1 MKLVLLILPFREEPV
16 SVANKEVGSSLD
28 IQTSARVYYWPQ
40 SESMDLEA
48 EKTVDASEI
57 NPEEL
62 YDVAIIGG
70 GPVGQYAA
78 YYAGLRG
85 MRTKVIDSLPQLG
98 GQLSALYP
106 EKYIFDVAG
115 YARVY
120 AKELVENL
128 TEQMMQYQPTLA
140 LDEKV
145 TNLTSNGVVAM
156 TTERG
161 ASHYAKSA
169 IIACGVGAFMPRKMA
184 AAGIEELE
192 GRGVHYFVN
201 DTSSLA
207 GKRLMVVG
215 GGDSAFDWTMNL
227 YDTAKSIVQIH
238 RSDKYKAHE
247 DSIAKVMSLPIEFKP
262 FFEVKSVHG
271 EEHVEGVTIFDN
283 RTKEEFEY
291 ECDELLLNL
300 GFLTN
305 LGPIKQWGFEIV
317 GNSIHVNS
325 RMETNIPHVYGAGDI
340 VTYDGKLKLIA
351 TGFGEAAIAVNHAK
365 AAVDPTA
372 KVNPGHSS
380 ENVRDKKPH

>member
-1 MKLVLLILPFREEPV
+1 VDV
-16 SVANKEVGSSLD
+16 SDIDSNEVYD
-28 IQTSARVYYWPQ
+28 IAV
-40 SESMDLEA
+40 
-48 EKTVDASEI
+48 
-57 NPEEL
+57 
-62 YDVAIIGG
+62 IGG

-85 MRTKVIDSLPQLG
+85 MKTKVIDSLPQLG
-98 GQLSALYP
+98 GQLAALYP

-115 YARVY
+115 YAKVY
-120 AKELVENL
+120 ARDLVENL
-128 TEQMMQYQPTLA
+128 TEQMMQYNPTLS

-145 TNLTSNGVVAM
+145 VKLTSNGIVTM
-156 TTERG
+156 ETEKG
-161 ASHYAKSA
+161 STHYAKSA

-184 AAGIEELE
+184 AAGLVELE

-201 DTSSLA
+201 DKSILA
-207 GKRLMVVG
+207 GKRLMIVG

-227 YDTAKSIVQIH
+227 YDIAQSIVQIH

-247 DSIAKVMSLPIEFKP
+247 DSIQKVLSLPIEFKP
-262 FFEVKSVHG
+262 FHEVKTVHG

-283 RTKEEFEY
+283 RTKEEFHY

-305 LGPIKQWGFEIV
+305 LGPIKQWGFDIV

-325 RMETNIPHVYGAGDI
+325 KMETNIPAVYGAGDI
-340 VTYDGKLKLIA
+340 VDYQGKLKLIA

-365 AAVDPTA
+365 AFVDPSA

-380 ENVRDKKPH
+380 DTVPDKKPH

>member
-1 MKLVLLILPFREEPV
+1 
-16 SVANKEVGSSLD
+16 
-28 IQTSARVYYWPQ
+28 
-40 SESMDLEA
+40 MD
-48 EKTVDASEI
+48 VSEI

-62 YDVAIIGG
+62 YDIAVIGG

-85 MRTKVIDSLPQLG
+85 MKTKVIDSLPQLG

-115 YARVY
+115 YAKVY
-120 AKELVENL
+120 AKDLVENL
-128 TEQMMQYQPTLA
+128 SEQMMQYSPTLA
-140 LDEKV
+140 LDQKV
-145 TNLTSNGVVAM
+145 TQLTSNGVVTM
-156 TTERG
+156 ETEKG
-161 ASHYAKSA
+161 ETHYAKSA
-169 IIACGVGAFMPRKMA
+169 VIACGVGAFMPRKIAMA
-184 AAGIEELE
+184 GLEELE
-192 GRGVHYFVN
+192 GRGVHYFV
-201 DTSSLA
+201 TEKSILA

-227 YDTAKSIVQIH
+227 YDIAASIVQIH

-247 DSIAKVMSLPIEFKP
+247 DSIQRVMSLPIEFKP
-262 FFEVKSVHG
+262 FFEVKTVHG

-283 RTKEEFEY
+283 RTKEEFYY

-305 LGPIKQWGFEIV
+305 LGPIKQWGFNII
-317 GNSIHVNS
+317 GNSIEVNS
-325 RMETNIPHVYGAGDI
+325 RMETNIPAVYGAGDI

-365 AAVDPTA
+365 ARVDPSA

-380 ENVRDKKPH
+380 ENVPDKKPH